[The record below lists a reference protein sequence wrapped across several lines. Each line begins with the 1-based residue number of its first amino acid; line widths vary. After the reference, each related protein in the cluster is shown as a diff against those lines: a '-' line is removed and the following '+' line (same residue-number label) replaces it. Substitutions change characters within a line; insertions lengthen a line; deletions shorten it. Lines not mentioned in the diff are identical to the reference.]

1 MSKTSTAVKNRWNAK
16 AYDAINLRIPK
27 GRKAAFEAFA
37 REQGES
43 VNGLINR
50 LMRQAM
56 GLTDGEWK
64 RAEGDGLP
72 FETLPDGPEGA

>member
-37 REQGES
+37 KARGES
-43 VNGLINR
+43 VNGLINQ
-50 LMRQAM
+50 LMRREM
-56 GLTDGEWK
+56 GLSEADWK
-64 RAEGDGLP
+64 GSE
-72 FETLPDGPEGA
+72 PDAQQAD